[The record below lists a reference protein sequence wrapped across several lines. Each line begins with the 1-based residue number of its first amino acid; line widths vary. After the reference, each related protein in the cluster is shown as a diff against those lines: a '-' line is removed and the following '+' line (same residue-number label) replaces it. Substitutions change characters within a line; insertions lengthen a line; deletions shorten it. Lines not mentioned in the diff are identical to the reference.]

1 MMGKAVRSAVL
12 LGGLVWA
19 AGMAQARPSGQAA
32 LPRQLQLDF
41 KATVQADGSV
51 VDVEPDAALPEPIR
65 AMIRARVAT
74 WRYTPLRWQ
83 GNAVPSPVSQRIQAE
98 TVSMPNGGV
107 ALRVIE
113 VAGQTKTFRAADR
126 PAGVPMPP
134 PRFPPELMRENVNAV
149 LVYSVLYDEAGKPQQ
164 VDLVYPATSDR
175 VTKRLDQAA
184 RDAMREWVAPQT
196 FGGEA
201 IVCRARVPITFTTTV
216 DGRSLRVPPEVDAS
230 FGKYTDLCPA
240 TKLET
245 EVVGTFL

>member
-1 MMGKAVRSAVL
+1 MMGKVVRSAVL

-19 AGMAQARPSGQAA
+19 AGMAQARPSGQGA

-83 GNAVPSPVSQRIQAE
+83 GTAVPSPVSQRIQAE

-126 PAGVPMPP
+126 PAGVPMPAKRGQVHLSNARGP
-134 PRFPPELMRENVNAV
+134 QIAGLLRFV
-149 LVYSVLYDEAGKPQQ
+149 
-164 VDLVYPATSDR
+164 
-175 VTKRLDQAA
+175 
-184 RDAMREWVAPQT
+184 
-196 FGGEA
+196 
-201 IVCRARVPITFTTTV
+201 
-216 DGRSLRVPPEVDAS
+216 
-230 FGKYTDLCPA
+230 
-240 TKLET
+240 
-245 EVVGTFL
+245 